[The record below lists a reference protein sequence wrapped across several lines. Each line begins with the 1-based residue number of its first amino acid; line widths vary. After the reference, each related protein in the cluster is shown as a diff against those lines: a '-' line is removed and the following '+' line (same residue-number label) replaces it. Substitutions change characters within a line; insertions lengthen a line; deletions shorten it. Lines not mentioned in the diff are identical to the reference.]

1 MGTGRL
7 VAPKTLEVRL
17 NDGGTR
23 VLAGDQIFLNVGTH
37 AAIPNIPGL
46 EAARHLT
53 DIEGSGEQKIERSDT
68 LVAAGR
74 TPNTAGIGLEEAGI
88 ELDDRGYIRVNDRLE
103 TSVSGFLAIG
113 ECAGSPQF
121 THVSVYDFQIVRENL
136 F

>member
-23 VLAGDQIFLNVGTH
+23 VLAGDQVFLNVGTH

-88 ELDDRGYIRVNDRLE
+88 ELDDRGYIRVDDRLE
-103 TSVSGFLAIG
+103 TSACLEGNAVRAIG
-113 ECAGSPQF
+113 WSRTACSRILHSPAW
-121 THVSVYDFQIVRENL
+121 E
-136 F
+136 